1 MLYKFWK
8 CTQPVFTPC
17 LSGLPYGCDIATEYG
32 CGCKNTGSADAEKGG
47 LCLHRPVRSD
57 QLEQTGL
64 FWEGDLKENEGLDGG

>member
-1 MLYKFWK
+1 MISPPSTAVVAK
-8 CTQPVFTPC
+8 TPAA
-17 LSGLPYGCDIATEYG
+17 LMQ
-32 CGCKNTGSADAEKGG
+32 KQGG